1 MPLTRRAFGQLIGA
15 GAAAATFSPRLA
27 WSAPSTRRGNG
38 IVRLSANENPY
49 GPSPAA
55 INAMRDA
62 FGEAS
67 RYPDDEADL
76 LVADVAKLHDVSTG
90 SVILG
95 DGSSEIL
102 KLVAA
107 AFTSPSRK
115 LIMASPTFEAIGH
128 YAKVTNADIV
138 NIPLDANYA
147 HDVVKMAA
155 VADAGVIY
163 ICNPNNPTGSIT
175 PAAALRSLIESANPS
190 TIILVDEAYHHYA
203 ASPAY
208 ESVIPMIAS
217 RPNLIV
223 ARTFSKIYGM
233 DGLRAG
239 YAIAH
244 PDVVKKLDAQK
255 AWDSMNVMALVAA
268 RASLADTAHVAEG
281 RKKNAETKR
290 DLLARLAK
298 LGYKVVPS
306 ETNFVMIDLGR
317 EVKPV
322 IGALRERKVQVG
334 RLFPAMPKHLRVT
347 IGTPEEMERFM
358 EAFAGVVR
366 S

>member
-1 MPLTRRAFGQLIGA
+1 MPLSRRAFAQLLGT
-15 GAAAATFSPRLA
+15 GAAAAALPRISLA
-27 WSAPSTRRGNG
+27 APATARANG

-55 INAMRDA
+55 ITAMRDA
-62 FGEAS
+62 FGVAS

-76 LVADVAKLHDVSTG
+76 LVADIARLHGAATG
-90 SVILG
+90 EVILG

-115 LIMASPTFEAIGH
+115 LVMASPTFEAIGR
-128 YAKVTNADIV
+128 YASAGGAEVV
-138 NIPLDANYA
+138 NVPLDASYA
-147 HDVVKMAA
+147 HDVAKMAA
-155 VADAGVIY
+155 VSGAGAIY

-175 PAAALRSLIESANPS
+175 PSTGLRSFIQSVDPS
-190 TIILVDEAYHHYA
+190 TMILVDEAYHHYA
-203 ASPAY
+203 ASPSY
-208 ESVIPMIAS
+208 ESVIPLVKV

-233 DGLRAG
+233 AGLRAG
-239 YAIAH
+239 YAVAQ
-244 PDVVKKLDAQK
+244 PEVVRKLDAQK

-281 RKKNAETKR
+281 RRRNAATKR
-290 DLLARLAK
+290 DLLARLDR
-298 LGYKVVPS
+298 LGYSTVPS
-306 ETNFVMIDLGR
+306 ETNFVMIDIRR

-322 IGALRERKVQVG
+322 ISALRERRVHVG
-334 RLFPAMPKHLRVT
+334 RLFPAMPHHLRVT
-347 IGTPEEMERFM
+347 IGTPEEMDRFG
-358 EAFAGVVR
+358 EAFASVIML
-366 S
+366 